1 MEYSDIIDKAVLI
14 KDKDPARRLA
24 MIAIYAS
31 TQWTSVE
38 RSYAKPFNPLL
49 GETYEL
55 INDNFEF
62 LSEQVSHHPPITAN
76 YCKGKKTNYV
86 LWSN

>member
-1 MEYSDIIDKAVLI
+1 MI
-14 KDKDPARRLA
+14 KDKDPSKRLG

-31 TQWTSVE
+31 TQWTGIE

-55 INDNFEF
+55 ITDNFEF
-62 LSEQVSHHPPITAN
+62 LSE
-76 YCKGKKTNYV
+76 
-86 LWSN
+86 